1 MASIQ
6 QKIFNEM
13 VLKLGMN
20 HNDRLISKAIEI
32 LELIKAKSS
41 EILKHMNENAKVILC
56 LDISCEL
63 LNYPFAETSLA
74 IQQSCLKKSIY
85 NKNKKIL
92 QKVLDLN
99 KKLTIDEVI
108 RKLSITHTN
117 NVEKLAKEIFKDYMK
132 QQTYED
138 QDINPAVF
146 VMSVY
151 FACKYENVKVLKKNV
166 LNLSN
171 LTHSQW
177 GTMEKS
183 WEKWTSSFNKKA
195 KGSTKKE
202 SEAVK
207 ENVPESIEDVQEP
220 VHTRRHE
227 AEETY
232 DEWAKRILDKAY
244 QELRTNK

>member
-1 MASIQ
+1 M
-6 QKIFNEM
+6 
-13 VLKLGMN
+13 
-20 HNDRLISKAIEI
+20 EI

-41 EILKHMNENAKVILC
+41 EILKHMNDSAKIILC

-63 LNYPFAETSLA
+63 LNHPFAETSLA
-74 IQQSCLKKSIY
+74 INQSCLKKTVYS
-85 NKNKKIL
+85 KNKKIL

-108 RKLSITHTN
+108 RKLSISHTN

-151 FACKYENVKVLKKNV
+151 FAAKYENVKLLKKNV

-183 WEKWTSSFNKKA
+183 WEKWTSSFNKKT
-195 KGSTKKE
+195 KGGTKKE
-202 SEAVK
+202 VEAVK
-207 ENVPESIEDVQEP
+207 ENVPESNDDVQE
-220 VHTRRHE
+220 VVKVKKTE
-227 AEETY
+227 STEETY

-244 QELRTNK
+244 QELNANK

>member
-1 MASIQ
+1 M
-6 QKIFNEM
+6 
-13 VLKLGMN
+13 
-20 HNDRLISKAIEI
+20 EI
-32 LELIKAKSS
+32 LELIKVKSS
-41 EILKHMNENAKVILC
+41 EILKHLNENAKVILC

-63 LNYPFAETSLA
+63 LSWPFAETSLA

-85 NKNKKIL
+85 SKNKKIL

-108 RKLSITHTN
+108 RKLGITHTN
-117 NVEKLAKEIFKDYMK
+117 NVEKLAKEIFKYYMK

-177 GTMEKS
+177 GIMEKS
-183 WEKWTSSFNKKA
+183 WEKWTSSFNKKS
-195 KGSTKKE
+195 KGSSKKE

-207 ENVPESIEDVQEP
+207 ENVPECIEEVQET
-220 VHTRRHE
+220 VKSKRTE
-227 AEETY
+227 TTEETY
-232 DEWAKRILDKAY
+232 EEWAKRILDKAY
-244 QELRTNK
+244 KELVSK